1 MLMLVALVL
10 LLTTAGAASG
20 QTAADQKLGLST
32 FNVFIGS
39 TLAGI
44 ERVTLNR
51 STAGWIITS
60 SGQLSPPIELLNR
73 NLEIE
78 YDDNWEPRQ
87 LIMDGRRQNE
97 DFLVRTS
104 FSDGFATNSITDGST
119 IEELGET
126 VNANSIILPDYF
138 FGSYEALAIRL
149 ETRSEGNPIPTY
161 NALHG
166 AGNVTVLETIR
177 RRLEISQRPQDIAV
191 YQLAVEQAERTL
203 NVEMWVDEDR
213 RLLRV
218 KLPTANLDVM
228 RQDLSLVS
236 TRLNGVDLP
245 GDSAERIP
253 MTGFSVAA
261 TITTPVDRE
270 VPRSGWPVVIL
281 TPGTRSIDRDEHL
294 FGVPIFA
301 QLAAELSENGYLV
314 VRYDK
319 RGVGQSGGRPESAK
333 IEDYADDARAV
344 INRVRSRSDV
354 DRSRITLLAHG
365 EGGWIGLKAAA
376 EDNGVSALV
385 LLATPSVDGATL
397 ILEQQ
402 AMEFDRLELSDQDRA
417 EYAALQHKIHAAV
430 VGDGDWTGVPNTIRR
445 QADTPWFRSF
455 IEFQPADTI
464 RQVNQPILILHG
476 ALDQH
481 ISSRH
486 ANELGALAERR
497 SRSGATVDVVTLDG
511 INHLLSE
518 SVLNDNYPD
527 QTDARVAKTVSESV
541 INWLGQTL
549 KLNP

>member
-1 MLMLVALVL
+1 MLMLVALVI

-20 QTAADQKLGLST
+20 QTVADQKLGLST

-119 IEELGET
+119 IEELDEP

-166 AGNVTVLETIR
+166 AGNVTVLETVR
-177 RRLEISQRPQDIAV
+177 RRLEISQRSQDIAV

-203 NVEMWVDEDR
+203 NVEMWVDEDK

-218 KLPTANLDVM
+218 KLPTADLDVM

-236 TRLNGVDLP
+236 TRLSGVHLP

-344 INRVRSRSDV
+344 INRIRNRSDV
-354 DRSRITLLAHG
+354 DRSRITLVAHG

-376 EDNGVSALV
+376 EDDRVSALV

-402 AMEFDRLELSDQDRA
+402 AMEFDRLELSDQDRS
-417 EYAALQHKIHAAV
+417 EYVALQDKIHAAV

-445 QADTPWFRSF
+445 QADTP
-455 IEFQPADTI
+455 
-464 RQVNQPILILHG
+464 
-476 ALDQH
+476 
-481 ISSRH
+481 
-486 ANELGALAERR
+486 
-497 SRSGATVDVVTLDG
+497 
-511 INHLLSE
+511 
-518 SVLNDNYPD
+518 
-527 QTDARVAKTVSESV
+527 
-541 INWLGQTL
+541 
-549 KLNP
+549 

>member
-1 MLMLVALVL
+1 MLMLVTLVL

-20 QTAADQKLGLST
+20 QTVADQELGLST
-32 FNVFIGS
+32 FNIFFGS

-51 STAGWIITS
+51 STVGWTITS

-87 LIMDGRRQNE
+87 LVMNGRRQNE

-119 IEELGET
+119 IEELEEP
-126 VNANSIILPDYF
+126 VSANSIILPDYF
-138 FGSYEALAIRL
+138 FGSYEALAIQL
-149 ETRSEGNPIPTY
+149 ATRSEGDPIPTY

-166 AGNVTVLETIR
+166 AGNVIVLETVR
-177 RRLEISQRPQDIAV
+177 RRLEIGQRPQDIAI

-218 KLPTANLDVM
+218 KLPTADLDVM

-236 TRLNGVDLP
+236 TRLSGVHLP

-301 QLAAELSENGYLV
+301 QLAAGLSENGYLV

-319 RGVGQSGGRPESAK
+319 RGVGQSGGRRESAK

-344 INRVRSRSDV
+344 INRVRNRSDV

-376 EDNGVSALV
+376 EDDRVSALV
-385 LLATPSVDGATL
+385 LLATPSVNGATL

-417 EYAALQHKIHAAV
+417 EYAALQHTIHAAV

-455 IEFQPADTI
+455 IEFEPADTI

-476 ALDQH
+476 TLDQH

-497 SRSGATVDVVTLDG
+497 SRSGATVDVVTLEG

-518 SVLNDNYPD
+518 SVINDNYPD
-527 QTDARVAKTVSESV
+527 QTEATVAKTVTERI
-541 INWLGQTL
+541 INWIGQTL

>member
-1 MLMLVALVL
+1 MLVALVL

>member
-20 QTAADQKLGLST
+20 QTVADQKLGLST

-51 STAGWIITS
+51 STAGLIITS

-119 IEELGET
+119 IEELDEP

-166 AGNVTVLETIR
+166 AGNVTVLETVR
-177 RRLEISQRPQDIAV
+177 RRLEIRQRSQDIAV

-218 KLPTANLDVM
+218 KLPTADLDVM

-236 TRLNGVDLP
+236 TRLSGVHLP

-314 VRYDK
+314 V
-319 RGVGQSGGRPESAK
+319 
-333 IEDYADDARAV
+333 
-344 INRVRSRSDV
+344 
-354 DRSRITLLAHG
+354 
-365 EGGWIGLKAAA
+365 
-376 EDNGVSALV
+376 
-385 LLATPSVDGATL
+385 
-397 ILEQQ
+397 
-402 AMEFDRLELSDQDRA
+402 
-417 EYAALQHKIHAAV
+417 
-430 VGDGDWTGVPNTIRR
+430 
-445 QADTPWFRSF
+445 
-455 IEFQPADTI
+455 
-464 RQVNQPILILHG
+464 
-476 ALDQH
+476 
-481 ISSRH
+481 
-486 ANELGALAERR
+486 
-497 SRSGATVDVVTLDG
+497 
-511 INHLLSE
+511 
-518 SVLNDNYPD
+518 
-527 QTDARVAKTVSESV
+527 
-541 INWLGQTL
+541 
-549 KLNP
+549 